1 MSLRLTCEWQAAP
14 DVRTTELA
22 ATWSRLTIEVD
33 DIIATLV
40 EERGRSHGVRKSI
53 DVPTYPLAEHLAINW
68 WTLSAMAHR
77 PGFGDVRLAEAGSG
91 FPWRDITLRA
101 DRDFMWAHVF
111 QRNRD
116 PDFVRFLAQ
125 GDAVLD
131 AGDTLEEISRFIEST
146 VRRLESVGIHGT
158 FLQQEW
164 DSIQGADSSEREFCT
179 VAAAWGFDPYDMPAE
194 ISDKLMDAGKHIG
207 HDSLLIDLARAV
219 NFDSIDQASRWLTEA
234 SSLASVGSRGVP
246 IIESIVGSKADT
258 TRPWRVGYRLAER
271 ARRVLNLTP
280 TQQAPIDELVHMS
293 ETSDDP
299 PPNVDGLVRL
309 GLNSAGLVLG
319 EHLGATARRFAG
331 ARAIARRAIGTTTE
345 FSLLTRGSRYS
356 DRVER
361 AFAAEF
367 LAPADGL
374 RTLLDG
380 DFSEDAQHRVAEE
393 LGVSS
398 WVIRHQ
404 VDNQLA
410 A

>member
-1 MSLRLTCEWQAAP
+1 MSLQFTCDWQAAP
-14 DVRTTELA
+14 EVRTAELA

-53 DVPTYPLAEHLAINW
+53 DDPTYPLAEHLAVNW
-68 WTLSAMAHR
+68 WTLRASAHR
-77 PGFGDVRLAEAGSG
+77 PGSGDVRLAEAGSG
-91 FPWRDITLRA
+91 FSWPDVTLRT
-101 DRDFMWAHVF
+101 DRDFTWALVV

-131 AGDTLEEISRFIEST
+131 AEQTLAEISRFIEST
-146 VRRLESVGIHGT
+146 VRRLEEFGVRDT

-164 DSIQGADSSEREFCT
+164 GSIQRADSEEREFCT
-179 VAAAWGFDPYDMPAE
+179 VAAAWGFDPYHMPALASE
-194 ISDKLMDAGKHIG
+194 ELVDLDEQVG
-207 HDSLLIDLARAV
+207 HESLLVDLARAV
-219 NFDSIDQASRWLTEA
+219 SFDAIDQASGWLVEA
-234 SSLASVGSRGVP
+234 SARAPAGGAGVP
-246 IIESIVGSKADT
+246 SLGSIV
-258 TRPWRVGYRLAER
+258 RPGLVATQPWTEGYRLAQDLRNALE
-271 ARRVLNLTP
+271 LTP
-280 TQQAPIDELVHMS
+280 TQPAPIAELVPVS
-293 ETSDDP
+293 ETVDNP

-309 GLNSAGLVLG
+309 GIDSAGLVLG
-319 EHLGATARRFAG
+319 QHTSSTTRRFAG
-331 ARAIARRAIGTTTE
+331 ARALARRAIGSATE

-367 LAPADGL
+367 LAPAQGL
-374 RTLLDG
+374 RVLLDG
-380 DFSEDAQHRVAEE
+380 DFSDEAQHRVAEQ
-393 LGVSS
+393 LGVST
-398 WVIRHQ
+398 WVIGHQ